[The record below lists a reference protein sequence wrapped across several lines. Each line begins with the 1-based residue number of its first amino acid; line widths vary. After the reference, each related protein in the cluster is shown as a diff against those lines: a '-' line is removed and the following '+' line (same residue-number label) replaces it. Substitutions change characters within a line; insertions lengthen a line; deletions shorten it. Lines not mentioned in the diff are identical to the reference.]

1 MATIQLSNNKFSI
14 CPEGRHIF
22 RITKVDYNQEFG
34 KLTVYLV
41 NAQGITHRE
50 NYSLMRQDGSMNEG
64 ACNAFS
70 YFARMALNDTSRD
83 AIDPSELV
91 DRYVG
96 SEVKHTVQPNKN
108 DPTKTV
114 TFANLTGEKWA
125 ASGFETSETSDTP
138 PTSTGLD
145 LNALLG

>member
-34 KLTVYLV
+34 RLTVYLV
-41 NAQGITHRE
+41 NAQGNTLTE
-50 NYSLMRQDGSMNEG
+50 NYYLMREDGSMNEI

-70 YFARMALNDTSRD
+70 YFARMAINDTSRE
-83 AIDPSELV
+83 AIDPAELV
-91 DRYVG
+91 DKYVG
-96 SEVKHTVQPNKN
+96 SEVKHTVKPNKN
-108 DPTKTV
+108 DPTQTV
-114 TFANLTGEKWA
+114 TFANLTGKKWA
-125 ASGFETSETSDTP
+125 ASGFETTEAPSTP
-138 PTSTGLD
+138 ATSTGLD